1 MLNYTGLT
9 ECAEFHRS
17 YWVCFFLHRSYQL
30 LDRFIIFVVDD
41 FTMAL
46 VCTVFL
52 FNGVFAFVTDIWFR
66 VVPMC
71 IKYVSLCLSLNSSCF
86 DLLFDLQR
94 ILSFQTM
101 QCYTIFF
108 VRWSS
113 LISTL
118 WSILS
123 KMFHMLFFALFLYGL
138 SERKAEYDMH
148 IRNKHFFCVCASTI
162 YFFHITVVASRLL
175 QIGNSVYQKWFCCSL
190 PDMLF
195 LSLIFIL
202 KNKNE
207 WWG

>member
-17 YWVCFFLHRSYQL
+17 CWVCFFLHRPYQL
-30 LDRFIIFVVDD
+30 LDRFIIFVVDY

-46 VCTVFL
+46 FCTVFL

-66 VVPMC
+66 VMPMC
-71 IKYVSLCLSLNSSCF
+71 IKYVSCVYHWILLVLIYCLIYKEF
-86 DLLFDLQR
+86 YLFRPMLHN
-94 ILSFQTM
+94 
-101 QCYTIFF
+101 FF

-148 IRNKHFFCVCASTI
+148 IRNKHFFVCVRQLYIFSTSLLLHLG
-162 YFFHITVVASRLL
+162 YSRLATPSIRIDFVAL
-175 QIGNSVYQKWFCCSL
+175 CRTCYFYL
-190 PDMLF
+190 
-195 LSLIFIL
+195 
-202 KNKNE
+202 
-207 WWG
+207 

>member
-66 VVPMC
+66 VMPMC
-71 IKYVSLCLSLNSSCF
+71 IKYVSCVYHWILLVLIYCLIYKEF
-86 DLLFDLQR
+86 YLFRPMLHN
-94 ILSFQTM
+94 
-101 QCYTIFF
+101 FF

-138 SERKAEYDMH
+138 SERMAEYDMH

-175 QIGNSVYQKWFCCSL
+175 QIGNSVYQNWFCCSL

>member
-66 VVPMC
+66 VMPMC

-148 IRNKHFFCVCASTI
+148 IRNKHFFVCVRQLYIFSTSLLLHLG
-162 YFFHITVVASRLL
+162 YSRLATPSIRIDFVAL
-175 QIGNSVYQKWFCCSL
+175 CQTCYFYL
-190 PDMLF
+190 
-195 LSLIFIL
+195 
-202 KNKNE
+202 
-207 WWG
+207 